1 MLKEFTQAQELAKQ
15 AFIKD
20 QEVSLQEFI
29 KKNDLEAWVT
39 VVSPKKMLHV
49 HIDKGLKFP
58 LNEYEMVV
66 KMSKKLEAI
75 LKTDF
80 SGPEMQQA
88 INDKTKGI
96 GLHDYINKSTLDQ
109 SDLVQTLHRIATIRN
124 KLIHEEKF
132 DSLKDLDTSRQWY
145 IDMFENSVI
154 EMGALTYKKKMNV

>member
-1 MLKEFTQAQELAKQ
+1 
-15 AFIKD
+15 
-20 QEVSLQEFI
+20 
-29 KKNDLEAWVT
+29 
-39 VVSPKKMLHV
+39 
-49 HIDKGLKFP
+49 
-58 LNEYEMVV
+58 
-66 KMSKKLEAI
+66 
-75 LKTDF
+75 
-80 SGPEMQQA
+80 MQQA

-154 EMGALTYKKKMNV
+154 EMGALTHKKKMNV